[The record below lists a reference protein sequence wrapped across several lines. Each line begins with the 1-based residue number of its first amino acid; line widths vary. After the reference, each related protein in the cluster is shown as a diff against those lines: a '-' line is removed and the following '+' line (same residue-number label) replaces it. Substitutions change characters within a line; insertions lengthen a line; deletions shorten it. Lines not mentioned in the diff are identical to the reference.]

1 MMSQH
6 NQNHK
11 FILQSFSP
19 SHCNASVWQKD
30 EICVCLCFCH
40 LEGKT
45 AAGLVVMWQKWEGM
59 AKMIN
64 NGKKR
69 TEIKWKRL
77 RPHERETGRTKTA
90 LHNSHLAAVHC
101 LCYLRQKPESIKER
115 LCSRAC
121 QSGRAAGWRQPGKKG
136 LIRFAD
142 MDEIPEICTSISISW
157 FQILKINHLLWKFPE

>member
-6 NQNHK
+6 NKNHK

-19 SHCNASVWQKD
+19 SQCNASVWQKD

-40 LEGKT
+40 LDGKT
-45 AAGLVVMWQKWEGM
+45 AAGLVVTWQKWEGM

-64 NGKKR
+64 NKRKK

-121 QSGRAAGWRQPGKKG
+121 KSGRAAGWWQPAEKG

-142 MDEIPEICTSISISW
+142 MDEISKICTSISISW
-157 FQILKINHLLWKFPE
+157 FQNHLLWKFPE